1 MRKPIK
7 VKAVDNTV
15 KRVGSRFPKT
25 YRATWSTVPIYPY
38 TTVVGGT
45 DNATTVATPT
55 VNEGNGAAFVS
66 DGTKTVWFAG
76 NMHFDPM
83 GQVQKTPSGLQTG
96 SDVIATIPAPTV
108 KYLTPSKFFKELID
122 YAFYKVDRITIT
134 WTARDL
140 GDLNHGSPELYI
152 RQNTDAVYETLSPIS
167 YDFSTQNGWL
177 HKKFTDEFPTFKFS
191 FRPHVSTLDMYGN
204 GFNFTTSAMSR
215 YASVGVAIPL
225 FGVQY
230 MVCMPQ
236 GANCRVDCD
245 YSYRISLKERK

>member
-1 MRKPIK
+1 MK

-15 KRVGSRFPKT
+15 KRVGARFPRT

-38 TTVVGGT
+38 TTVTGGT
-45 DNATTVATPT
+45 DTATTFGTPT
-55 VNEGNGAAFVS
+55 ANEANGAAFVS
-66 DGTKTVWFAG
+66 SSTSTLWFSG
-76 NMHFDPM
+76 NMHFDPL
-83 GQVQKTPSGLQTG
+83 GAVQKTPSGLQTG
-96 SDVIATIPAPTV
+96 SDIIANIPVPII
-108 KYLTPSKFFKELID
+108 KYLTPSKFCTERID

-152 RQNTDAVYETLSPIS
+152 RQNTDAVYEVNAPLSV
-167 YDFSTQNGWL
+167 DFATQNGWI

-204 GFNFTTSAMSR
+204 GFNFTTSTMKR
-215 YASVGVAIPL
+215 YASCAVPVPIY
-225 FGVQY
+225 GVQY

-236 GANCRVDCD
+236 GANCRLDCD
-245 YSYRISLKERK
+245 YSFRISLKERK